1 MQLQIVESNG
11 IHEIN
16 GDITKDNIE
25 VVKTYLETVLDANDI
40 HIIDLNKVNK
50 IDIYGINLLI
60 SFYRNIE
67 LQNKRVLLLGYNNRG
82 IKSMLRQTKMSFI
95 LSDVFQ
101 K

>member
-1 MQLQIVESNG
+1 MQLQIIASNG

-16 GDITKDNIE
+16 GDITKENIE
-25 VVKTYLETVLDANDI
+25 VVKTYLETVLDTNEI
-40 HIIDLNKVNK
+40 HVIDLNKVNK
-50 IDIYGINLLI
+50 IDIYGINVLI

-67 LQNKRVLLLGYNNRG
+67 LHNKRVLLLGCNNGG
-82 IKSMLRQTKMSFI
+82 IKSILHQTKMSFI

>member
-16 GDITKDNIE
+16 GDITKENIE

-82 IKSMLRQTKMSFI
+82 IKSMLLQTKMSFI